1 MNKKQYKN
9 KLKYTRVYN
18 KENYKGVA
26 IRLSYDKEQDIIEH
40 LNNYSSVK
48 AYLINL
54 IRADMNGD
62 IKRGKKDG
70 KKNQQAKI

>member
-9 KLKYTRVYN
+9 KLKYTRAYN
-18 KENYKGVA
+18 KENYKGVS

-40 LNNYSSVK
+40 LNNYSSIK

-54 IRADMNGD
+54 IRAD
-62 IKRGKKDG
+62 IKRGVKNG
-70 KKNQQAKI
+70 KKEKKL